1 MIEYYTQAVVHAL
14 EGLLTLFTRLA
25 MPLAVLLGL
34 GAVAIG
40 LALTLRRETD
50 WLNQT
55 DWRRHRAHLC
65 GAIATL
71 LVLIAGWTCLH
82 TALALAQQDIQ
93 WREAAE
99 ATTNPVPDAPAVSQF
114 EPTVAVLAERT
125 YQRTLTLPPDF
136 LQRIGDNGV
145 GALSPYLTDPSAT
158 NVLRMVDTFR
168 RSGRDVVFTRQ
179 MTRLDEEPVPFAT
192 SQIHVTFRRL
202 AGRAYDADF
211 EGHYLFRNP
220 RPQPITARFLFP
232 LPNDNT
238 LRNLNV
244 SVGGH
249 VVTEPNV
256 SGEYEWR
263 SPMQPGEQWEAVV
276 RYHVIGA
283 RTWQY
288 GLGSRRGRVESFRLL
303 ATTGGAVTF
312 LRGSLQPTA
321 VTRDTLRWELS
332 NVVTTQ
338 RIALAFPPDI
348 ERREA
353 YLQALSALP
362 TSLILFLIGT
372 VGVVGMFRI
381 RLHPNGIPVALTLF
395 MLGLWAAPVVA
406 NYLGA
411 PAGLLLM
418 PLSGAFGAAH
428 VLGRRSLLAAIPAA
442 LLPATFLSPTHSG
455 LLVLLLT
462 VVTLAAVARALRSE
476 THDARSEPGS
486 L

>member
-34 GAVAIG
+34 GAVALG
-40 LALTLRRETD
+40 LTVALQRESPWLKQAD
-50 WLNQT
+50 WG
-55 DWRRHRAHLC
+55 HYRANLF
-65 GAIATL
+65 GALGAL
-71 LVLIAGWTCLH
+71 LVLVVGWTCLH

-93 WREAAE
+93 WRAAAE
-99 ATTNPVPDAPAVSQF
+99 ATINPVPDAPAVSQF
-114 EPTVAVLAERT
+114 EPTVAVLAEHT

-145 GALSPYLTDPSAT
+145 GALSPYLTDPSAS

-179 MTRLDEEPVPFAT
+179 MTRLDEEPVPFAI

-211 EGHYLFRNP
+211 EGRYVYRNP
-220 RPQPITARFLFP
+220 RPQAVTARFLFP

-238 LRNLNV
+238 IRNLSV

-249 VVTEPNV
+249 VVTEPNAG
-256 SGEYEWR
+256 GEYEWR
-263 SPMQPGEQWEAVV
+263 SLMQPGEQWEAVV

-288 GLGSRRGRVESFRLL
+288 GLGSRRGRVEAFRLI

-321 VTRDTLRWELS
+321 VRRDTLRWELT

-362 TSLILFLIGT
+362 TSLILFLFGA
-372 VGVVGMFRI
+372 MASRWRFRI
-381 RLHPNGIPVALTLF
+381 DLRPGGMTAALLLF
-395 MLGLWAAPVVA
+395 ALGLWSVPVLA

-411 PAGLLLM
+411 PAGLLIT
-418 PLSGAFGAAH
+418 PLAGAFGAAR

-455 LLVLLLT
+455 LLVMLLIIATLYA
-462 VVTLAAVARALRSE
+462 VVWTLRSDPVP
-476 THDARSEPGS
+476 TDA
-486 L
+486 

>member
-14 EGLLTLFTRLA
+14 EGLITLFTRLA

-34 GAVAIG
+34 AAVAVG
-40 LALTLRRETD
+40 LTVTLQRD
-50 WLNQT
+50 SVWLQQA
-55 DWRRHRAHLC
+55 DWRRNRANLF
-65 GAIATL
+65 GILATMFV
-71 LVLIAGWTCLH
+71 LVGGWTCLH
-82 TALALAQQDIQ
+82 TALTLAQQDIQ

-99 ATTNPVPDAPAVSQF
+99 ATANPVPDAPAVTQF
-114 EPTVAVLAERT
+114 EPTAAVLAERT

-136 LQRIGDNGV
+136 LQRIGSDSV
-145 GALSPYLTDPSAT
+145 GALAPYLTDPSAS
-158 NVLRMVDTFR
+158 NVLRLADTFR
-168 RSGRDVVFTRQ
+168 RSGKDVVFTRQ
-179 MTRLDEEPVPFAT
+179 MTRLDEEPVPFTT
-192 SQIHVTFRRL
+192 SQIHVSFRRL

-211 EGHYLFRNP
+211 EGRYLFRNP
-220 RPQPITARFLFP
+220 RPQDITGRFLFP

-238 LRNLNV
+238 IRNLNV

-249 VVTEPNV
+249 AVMEPNA

-263 SPMQPGEQWEAVV
+263 SVMHPGEQWEAVV
-276 RYHVIGA
+276 RYHVVGA

-288 GLGSRRGRVESFRLL
+288 GLGSRRGRVQTFRLA

-321 VTRDTLRWELS
+321 VSPDTLRWDLS

-362 TSLILFLIGT
+362 TSLVLFLIGAIA
-372 VGVVGMFRI
+372 VAWRFRTK
-381 RLHPNGIPVALTLF
+381 LSAGSLAVAIVLF
-395 MLGLWAAPVVA
+395 TLGLWAAPVVA

-411 PAGLLLM
+411 VAGLLIT
-418 PLSGAFGAAH
+418 PLAGAFGAAR
-428 VLGRRSLLAAIPAA
+428 LLDRRTLLAAFPAA
-442 LLPATFLSPTHSG
+442 LLPTAFLSPTHSG
-455 LLVLLLT
+455 LLVLILT
-462 VVTLAAVARALRSE
+462 ISTLCALAWTVRTEPDRA
-476 THDARSEPGS
+476 T
-486 L
+486 